1 MNSIRLTIQTRAR
14 TLFYPAEDDALGHR
28 LMGLLLERLSPPKA
42 GNAARRPPRPAL
54 FLFSADVVRIVDLL
68 PLLQA
73 GGDVHRA
80 IASFAALEG
89 VEAIGLVGI
98 LDRRRPVQRS
108 ADRGAPDLRPVERV
122 AACFIEWADGRWW
135 LGSSVLDGQLQPVT
149 EAAVHRAVD
158 RAPRPGGLGNWFSRA
173 RFQQL
178 RIRLEPVAGEMVH

>member
-28 LMGLLLERLSPPKA
+28 LMGLLLERLRPPRTE
-42 GNAARRPPRPAL
+42 NAARRPPRPAL
-54 FLFSADVVRIVDLL
+54 FLFSADVVRIIDLL
-68 PLLQA
+68 PLLQV

-80 IASFAALEG
+80 ISSFAALDG
-89 VEAIGLVGI
+89 VEAIALVGI
-98 LDRRRPVQRS
+98 LDRRRASDLPAS
-108 ADRGAPDLRPVERV
+108 DRRAVERV

-135 LGSSVLDGQLQPVT
+135 LGNSALDGQLQSVT
-149 EAAVHRAVD
+149 EAVAVDRAVD

-178 RIRLEPVAGEMVH
+178 RIRLQPVVEEMVH